1 MNPSNYFNQ
10 IKILYW
16 SILVALLFL
25 LMLGVWAVGHLGGIW
40 TIPAAD
46 KETFKTILIL
56 LSLMAIPAGYK
67 FHQKRISHLNPE
79 LSLIDKLK
87 NYRTSFFI
95 NIVSLE
101 ALAIIALTGYLFTAD
116 YVFLIIFGLLFVAFA
131 INMPSKKRIE
141 QELDQEQDNPV

>member
-1 MNPSNYFNQ
+1 MNASNYLSQ

-16 SILVALLFL
+16 SILMALVFMLV
-25 LMLGVWAVGHLGGIW
+25 LGVWAVAHLGAIW
-40 TIPAAD
+40 SVPASD

-56 LSLMAIPAGYK
+56 LSLLAIPAGYK

-79 LSLIDKLK
+79 LSFPDKLK
-87 NYRTSFFI
+87 NYRSSFFI
-95 NIVSLE
+95 KIVSLE

-141 QELDQEQDNPV
+141 LELEQDNPI